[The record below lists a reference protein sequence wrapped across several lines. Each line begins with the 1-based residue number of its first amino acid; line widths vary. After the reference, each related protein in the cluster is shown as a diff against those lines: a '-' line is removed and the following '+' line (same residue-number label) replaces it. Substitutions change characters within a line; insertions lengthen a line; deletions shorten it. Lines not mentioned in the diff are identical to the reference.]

1 MITRNSKS
9 TLQGQDPPA
18 SQNKPSMIVIKRKGS
33 HVQFMR
39 RGNVIFLPA
48 LYIREHYSELDR
60 ADPKTVV

>member
-1 MITRNSKS
+1 MITRNSKP

-18 SQNKPSMIVIKRKGS
+18 AQDKPSMIVIKRRGS

-48 LYIREHYSELDR
+48 LYIREHYSELER
-60 ADPKTVV
+60 AGPKPVD